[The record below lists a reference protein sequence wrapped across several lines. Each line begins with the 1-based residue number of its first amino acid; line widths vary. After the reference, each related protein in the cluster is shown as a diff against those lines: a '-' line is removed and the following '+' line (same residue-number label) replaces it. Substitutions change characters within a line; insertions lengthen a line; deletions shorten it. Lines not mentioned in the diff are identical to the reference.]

1 MTPEQDQL
9 LCRYLD
15 GRLSP
20 EDKDVLQELLRS
32 SAVARKR
39 LRLLSTVAEG
49 IAGGE
54 VLPALAL
61 LPRKKPLLS
70 SLIPWGIAAAASI
83 VAMAGWVDWAPS
95 GQQAGRQ
102 AEQKPA
108 GDPAEL
114 ILALLVNEAGAT
126 FADGKAPDAVRF
138 EKGSYQLE
146 KGAIHLRFT
155 NGADVV
161 IKAPAAFDI
170 DDGFHVRWHR
180 GDMRATVPPTGHG
193 FTIVT
198 DGVDYEDL
206 GTEFAIS
213 VDPGKGINTLHV
225 IDGQVDAKQPGTD
238 KVLSSVTQ
246 GQSVKYENGVLGK
259 ARTPDLSRYP
269 TTKSIGLRKWHQQR
283 ASFGKNDADLIG
295 YYPFARSGQLRNEAA
310 NPICGHGKI
319 HGARWVYGRWDGKHA
334 LLFDRDSDFVEL
346 DIPGQ
351 YQEMTFSAWVKLDR
365 LEHSQTSVFNSHGWD
380 RGDLH
385 WKIYRSGMMAIGV
398 KGFNVPAGA
407 LGTGLKRVP
416 TDQWIHIAASISSNT
431 GGKSGKSHLY
441 LNGELAGTRE
451 FSGKGPIRPG
461 LGRIGNWLMGDRKDG
476 APIRA
481 MRGKMDE
488 LAIWKRALS
497 AEEIKE
503 LTQKGRPNAL
513 WPMVDQ

>member
-20 EDKDVLQELLRS
+20 EDKDALQELLRS
-32 SAVARKR
+32 SAAARKR

-54 VLPALAL
+54 VVPALAL

-70 SLIPWGIAAAASI
+70 SLIPWGIAVAASI
-83 VAMAGWVDWAPS
+83 VAIAGWIDRAPS
-95 GQQAGRQ
+95 GQQAGPQ
-102 AEQKPA
+102 ASEEKPTS
-108 GDPAEL
+108 DPAEL
-114 ILALLVNEAGAT
+114 VLALLVNEAGAT

-146 KGAIHLRFT
+146 EGAVHLRFT

-213 VDPGKGINTLHV
+213 VDPSKGINMLHV
-225 IDGQVDAKQPGTD
+225 IAGQVDAKQPGSD

-259 ARTPDLSRYP
+259 ARTPDLRRYP
-269 TTKSIGLRKWHQQR
+269 TIKSIGLQKWQQQR
-283 ASFGKNDADLIG
+283 
-295 YYPFARSGQLRNEAA
+295 
-310 NPICGHGKI
+310 
-319 HGARWVYGRWDGKHA
+319 
-334 LLFDRDSDFVEL
+334 
-346 DIPGQ
+346 
-351 YQEMTFSAWVKLDR
+351 
-365 LEHSQTSVFNSHGWD
+365 
-380 RGDLH
+380 
-385 WKIYRSGMMAIGV
+385 
-398 KGFNVPAGA
+398 
-407 LGTGLKRVP
+407 
-416 TDQWIHIAASISSNT
+416 
-431 GGKSGKSHLY
+431 
-441 LNGELAGTRE
+441 
-451 FSGKGPIRPG
+451 
-461 LGRIGNWLMGDRKDG
+461 
-476 APIRA
+476 
-481 MRGKMDE
+481 
-488 LAIWKRALS
+488 
-497 AEEIKE
+497 
-503 LTQKGRPNAL
+503 
-513 WPMVDQ
+513 

>member
-20 EDKDVLQELLRS
+20 EDKDALQELLRS
-32 SAVARKR
+32 SAAARKR

-54 VLPALAL
+54 VVPALAL

-70 SLIPWGIAAAASI
+70 SLIPWGIAVAASI
-83 VAMAGWVDWAPS
+83 VAIAGWIDRAPS
-95 GQQAGRQ
+95 GQQAWPQ
-102 AEQKPA
+102 ASEEKPA
-108 GDPAEL
+108 SDPAEL
-114 ILALLVNEAGAT
+114 VLALLVNEAGAT

-146 KGAIHLRFT
+146 EGAVHLRFT

-213 VDPGKGINTLHV
+213 VDPSKGINMLHV
-225 IDGQVDAKQPGTD
+225 IDGQVDAKQPGSD

-246 GQSVKYENGVLGK
+246 GQSVKYENGTLGK
-259 ARTPDLSRYP
+259 AQTPDLRRYP
-269 TTKSIGLRKWHQQR
+269 TIKSIGLQKWQQQR

-310 NPICGHGKI
+310 NPIAGHGNI
-319 HGARWVYGRWDGKHA
+319 HGARWVNGRWNGKHA
-334 LLFDRDSDFVEL
+334 LLFDRDTDFVEL

-351 YQEMTFSAWVKLDR
+351 YQEMTFSAWVKFDCF
-365 LEHSQTSVFNSHGWD
+365 EHFQTSVFSSHGWD
-380 RGDLH
+380 RGDIH
-385 WKIYRSGMMAIGV
+385 WTIHRPGSMSIGV
-398 KGFNVPAGA
+398 KGFVGKRGS
-407 LGTGLKRVP
+407 LGTGLKSIP
-416 TDQWIHIAASISSNT
+416 TDQWIHIAASLSSE
-431 GGKSGKSHLY
+431 SGKNCLY
-441 LNGELAGTRE
+441 LNGELAGVKEITAE
-451 FSGKGPIRPG
+451 ELIRPG
-461 LGRIGNWLMGDRKDG
+461 LGRIGNWFMGDRDDG
-476 APIRA
+476 APVRA

-497 AEEIKE
+497 AEEIKG
-503 LTQKGRPNAL
+503 LTKQGRPSEL
-513 WPMVDQ
+513 WPMTGR

>member
-15 GRLSP
+15 GRLGP
-20 EDKDVLQELLRS
+20 EDKDALQELLRS
-32 SAVARKR
+32 SAAARKR

-54 VLPALAL
+54 VVPALAL

-70 SLIPWGIAAAASI
+70 SLIPWGIAVAASI
-83 VAMAGWVDWAPS
+83 VAIVGWIDRAPS
-95 GQQAGRQ
+95 GQQAWPQ
-102 AEQKPA
+102 ASEEKPTS
-108 GDPAEL
+108 DPAEL
-114 ILALLVNEAGAT
+114 VLALLVNEAGAT

-146 KGAIHLRFT
+146 EGAVHLRFT

-213 VDPGKGINTLHV
+213 VDPSKGINMLHV
-225 IDGQVDAKQPGTD
+225 IAGQVDAKQPGSD
-238 KVLSSVTQ
+238 KILSSVTQ

-259 ARTPDLSRYP
+259 APTPDLRRYP
-269 TTKSIGLRKWHQQR
+269 TIKSIGLQKWQQQR

-310 NPICGHGKI
+310 KPIAGHGKI
-319 HGARWVYGRWDGKHA
+319 HGARWVSGRWDGKQA
-334 LLFDRDSDFVEL
+334 LLFDRDTDFVEL

-351 YQEMTFSAWVKLDR
+351 YQEMTFSAWVKIDR
-365 LEHSQTSVFNSHGWD
+365 FAHFQTSVFSSHGWD
-380 RGDLH
+380 RGDVH
-385 WKIYRSGMMAIGV
+385 WTIHRHGIMAIGY
-398 KGFNVPAGA
+398 KGGNVSRLAP
-407 LGTGLKRVP
+407 LKTIP
-416 TDQWIHIAASISSNT
+416 SDQWVHIVATLSRE
-431 GGKSGKSHLY
+431 SGKSSVY

-451 FSGKGPIRPG
+451 MDPRESIRPG
-461 LGRIGNWLMGDRKDG
+461 LGRIGNWLMGDRADG
-476 APIRA
+476 APVRA

-497 AEEIKE
+497 AEEIKG
-503 LTQKGRPNAL
+503 LTKQGRPSEL
-513 WPMVDQ
+513 WPMTGR